1 MPSRAGADGLGA
13 FSYYDHVFLPEST
26 KELVWRHGGKRYKSQ
41 LVLRVNGKKKT
52 EAFLF
57 EHGGPG
63 WAPVVLRDGTVSDG
77 KVETYEKAVAEILC
91 PADTFFTSVFS
102 AQGKRPLSAF
112 KNAEIKTLLADLL
125 GLEQVRQQGALAADV
140 VKQLKAGLAVVRQ
153 GLARAQEDAAGTR
166 RTLAELDGASQA
178 LLAATAQRTSTAARL
193 DAARQKL
200 ATVTAEHTGAAE
212 TEARR
217 RALADESRR
226 AKEEHDAAA
235 QRLSQELPRLQQR
248 ESSLQQRIAER
259 CQAHG
264 RRRAQLVKDIAALT
278 AVARLRES
286 VERAAA
292 RRDFARRV
300 LARCQAI
307 VGRRQA
313 RVDVL
318 EQAKATLVARRRE
331 VESID
336 REAGQIALRQADL
349 QRRFGLTSHVPC
361 AGMDIQGHCQLLGDA
376 REAKALLPSADAA
389 LTGLAEKKR
398 VALQEIADT
407 ETAVRALP
415 AEAQLRNQAEQ
426 MLETAE
432 QRLRDIELLCARRD
446 EVTRAAQTIDGH
458 TAELATL
465 PEQAAPETEDERAER
480 GDIAAARTRVQDELS
495 RIAVVRDEALTRTA
509 EQAALLPPPLD
520 AAGLNTARQE
530 VEAAT
535 RAAAAAEA
543 AESCAR
549 LRDERAKALGEQLAD
564 IAAKEGA
571 AIRAAKRVED
581 ELANWSLLAK
591 CLSNDGVIALDID
604 DAGPTFSALANELLL
619 ACYGPRFT
627 LQVITQSTNGKGE
640 LREDFD
646 IIVHDGLR
654 DESKSLKMVSGGER
668 VWINEC
674 LTRAIALYL
683 SGNTGRRIGTLL
695 SDEADGPLDPEHKR
709 MFMAMKRE
717 VLRLGGYACEY
728 FVSQTPELT
737 EMADRIIDL
746 EGMAM
751 QVSGEVA

>member
-1 MPSRAGADGLGA
+1 GLGA

-77 KVETYEKAVAEILC
+77 KVETYEEAVAEILC

-153 GLARAQEDAAGTR
+153 GLARAQDDAAGTR
-166 RTLAELDGASQA
+166 RSLAELDGASQA
-178 LLAATAQRTSTAARL
+178 LFAATAQRTSTAARL
-193 DAARQKL
+193 DAARQRL
-200 ATVTAEHTGAAE
+200 ATITAEHTGAAE

-217 RALADESRR
+217 RALADEARR

-248 ESSLQQRIAER
+248 EASRQQRIAER

-264 RRRAQLVKDIAALT
+264 RRRAQLVKDIAVLT
-278 AVARLRES
+278 TVAQLRES

-300 LARCQAI
+300 VARCQAI

-361 AGMDIQGHCQLLGDA
+361 AGMDIQGQCQLLGDA
-376 REAKALLPSADAA
+376 REAKALLPSANAA
-389 LTGLAEKKR
+389 LTGLVERKR

-407 ETAVRALP
+407 ETAVRTLP

-432 QRLRDIELLCARRD
+432 QRLRDLELLCARQD

-465 PEQAAPETEDERAER
+465 PEQAAPETEDERAE
-480 GDIAAARTRVQDELS
+480 GADIAAARTRVQDELS
-495 RIAVVRDEALTRTA
+495 RIAVVRDEALTRTT

-520 AAGLNTARQE
+520 AAGLNTAR
-530 VEAAT
+530 
-535 RAAAAAEA
+535 
-543 AESCAR
+543 
-549 LRDERAKALGEQLAD
+549 
-564 IAAKEGA
+564 
-571 AIRAAKRVED
+571 
-581 ELANWSLLAK
+581 
-591 CLSNDGVIALDID
+591 
-604 DAGPTFSALANELLL
+604 
-619 ACYGPRFT
+619 
-627 LQVITQSTNGKGE
+627 
-640 LREDFD
+640 
-646 IIVHDGLR
+646 
-654 DESKSLKMVSGGER
+654 
-668 VWINEC
+668 
-674 LTRAIALYL
+674 
-683 SGNTGRRIGTLL
+683 
-695 SDEADGPLDPEHKR
+695 
-709 MFMAMKRE
+709 
-717 VLRLGGYACEY
+717 
-728 FVSQTPELT
+728 
-737 EMADRIIDL
+737 
-746 EGMAM
+746 
-751 QVSGEVA
+751 